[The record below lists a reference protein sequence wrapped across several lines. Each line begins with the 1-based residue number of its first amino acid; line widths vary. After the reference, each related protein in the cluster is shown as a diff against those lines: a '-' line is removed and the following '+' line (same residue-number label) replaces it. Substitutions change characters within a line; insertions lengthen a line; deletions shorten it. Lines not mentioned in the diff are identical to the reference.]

1 MFRLHLF
8 VRKEPGVRRLAIPLA
23 LMLAS
28 GTATGMVTGTVAG
41 PAQAADKVTR
51 TAECQGDWLPGTPTA
66 EDVMK
71 GEISL
76 VGLPAYKLGKTINWD
91 ASPYKNRSWEF
102 VFQSL
107 RWMGTLVVEYE
118 NTGEQ
123 RYLDR
128 ATEIT
133 KDWVEHNK
141 YGARGTQPYV
151 WKDHP
156 VSLRTQPLL
165 CLSRHVNANWLKD
178 SLATHAKL
186 LSNPS
191 LYKKGHNHG
200 IDQDIALMGIGCR
213 YGRKDWANLA
223 SSRLTSTVKLDVDSQ
238 GALMEQAP
246 RYAVYVYGRLQVAMT
261 NMKACDRK
269 VPGAIAERAEALKSF
284 IAHSTM
290 PNGYMVP
297 IGDGSAETE
306 PKMETGTPK
315 EEVKAYRAG
324 YVFGRTAW
332 GKPESAYYSIRFGP
346 GMKFHGHEDHLG
358 VTYYAEGRDI
368 LVDGG
373 FHSYEK
379 SSYRY
384 WTLSPEAH
392 NVPTVVGTR
401 FRPRT
406 ASKLADTAYG
416 KDRQAFKVT
425 DKAYG
430 VSRTRSVLV
439 HHGDDVM
446 AVLDTAS
453 GGKKVSNIWRFAPS
467 LKVVSN
473 GGGKV
478 VLGDGKFKVTL
489 LQFSSCDRVGGQKV
503 ERGGKLGWVS
513 PTYLSKQA
521 TNVVVSPAAK
531 SLLTVIVPGTDSPEV
546 SCSGGKVTVNGVS
559 FSAGLI

>member
-1 MFRLHLF
+1 M
-8 VRKEPGVRRLAIPLA
+8 RRLAIPLA
-23 LMLAS
+23 LMLSVGALGS
-28 GTATGMVTGTVAG
+28 
-41 PAQAADKVTR
+41 PAQATDKVTR

-66 EDVMK
+66 NDVMK

-76 VGLPAYKLGKTINWD
+76 VGLPAYKLGKDIKWA
-91 ASPYKNRSWEF
+91 ASPFKNRSWEF

-118 NTGEQ
+118 NTGERQ
-123 RYLDR
+123 YLDR
-128 ATEIT
+128 ATDIA
-133 KDWVEHNK
+133 KDWVASNR
-141 YGARGTQPYV
+141 YGAKGTPSYV

-165 CLSRHVNANWLKD
+165 CLSRHVNAGWLKE
-178 SLATHAKL
+178 SLAAHAKL
-186 LSNPS
+186 LSNPR

-213 YGRKDWANLA
+213 YARKDWANLA
-223 SSRLTSTVKLDVDSQ
+223 SRRLTGTVKLDVDAQ

-261 NMKACDRK
+261 NMKACGRK
-269 VPGAIAERAEALKSF
+269 VPGEISRRAEALKDF
-284 IAHSTM
+284 IAHSTL

-315 EEVKAYRAG
+315 QKVKTYRAG
-324 YVFGRTAW
+324 YVFGRTKW
-332 GKPESAYYSIRFGP
+332 GEPDSAYYSIRYGP

-358 VTYYAEGRDI
+358 VTYYAQGRDI
-368 LVDGG
+368 LMDGG

-392 NVPTVVGTR
+392 NVPTVVGAR

-406 ASKLADTAYG
+406 SSKLIKSSYG
-416 KDRQAFKVT
+416 DDRQAFQLT

-439 HHGDDVM
+439 NHGEDLM

-453 GGKKVSNIWRFAPS
+453 GGKKVSSIWRFAPS
-467 LKVVSN
+467 FKVVSN

-478 VLGDGKFKVTL
+478 VLADGKFKVTL
-489 LQFSSCDRVGGQKV
+489 LQYSASCGRAGGQKV

-513 PTYLSKQA
+513 PTYLAKQPA
-521 TNVVVSPAAK
+521 SVVKSPAAK
-531 SLLTVIVPGTDSPEV
+531 SLLTIIVPGTDSPKV
-546 SCSGGKVTVNGVS
+546 SCSGGKVKVDGVS
-559 FSAGLI
+559 FSTRLL

>member
-1 MFRLHLF
+1 M
-8 VRKEPGVRRLAIPLA
+8 RRLAIPLA
-23 LMLAS
+23 LTLALGGLTS
-28 GTATGMVTGTVAG
+28 

-51 TAECQGDWLPGTPTA
+51 TAQCQGDWLPGTPTA

-76 VGLPAYKLGKTINWD
+76 VGLPAYKLGKDIDWG
-91 ASPYKNRSWEF
+91 ASPYRNRSWEF

-107 RWMGTLVVEYE
+107 RWMGTLVVAYE
-118 NTGEQ
+118 NTGER

-133 KDWVEHNK
+133 KDWVANNRR
-141 YGARGTQPYV
+141 GAAATKPYV

-165 CLSRHVNANWLKD
+165 CLSMHVKDSWLKD
-178 SLATHAKL
+178 SLADHARL
-186 LSNPS
+186 LSDAR

-213 YGRKDWANLA
+213 YGRSDWSNLA
-223 SSRLTSTVKLDVDSQ
+223 SRRLTGTVKLDVDSQ

-246 RYAVYVYGRLQVAMT
+246 RYAVYVYGRLQVAIT

-269 VPGAIAERAEALKSF
+269 VPAEISRRAEALKDF

-315 EEVKAYRAG
+315 QKVKVYKAG
-324 YVFGRTAW
+324 YVYGRTAW
-332 GKPESAYYSIRFGP
+332 GKPDSSYYSIRFGP

-358 VTYYAEGRDI
+358 VTYYAQGRDI
-368 LVDGG
+368 LMDGG

-379 SSYRY
+379 SAYRY

-392 NVPTVVGTR
+392 NVPTVEGAR

-406 ASKLADTAYG
+406 SSKLTKTSYG
-416 KDRQAFKVT
+416 KDRQAFRLT
-425 DKAYG
+425 DRAYG

-439 HHGDDVM
+439 NHGQDLM

-453 GGKKVSNIWRFAPS
+453 GGKKVRNLWRFAPS
-467 LKVVSN
+467 YKVVSN
-473 GGGKV
+473 SGGKV
-478 VLGDGKFKVTL
+478 VLADGAFKVTL
-489 LQFSSCDRVGGQKV
+489 MQFSACERVGGQKV
-503 ERGGKLGWVS
+503 ERGGELGWVS
-513 PTYLSKQA
+513 PTYLAKDA

-531 SLLTVIVPGTDSPEV
+531 SLLTVIVPGTDSPKV
-546 SCSGGKVTVNGVS
+546 SCSGGKLKIEGETL
-559 FSAGLI
+559 SAGLL

>member
-1 MFRLHLF
+1 
-8 VRKEPGVRRLAIPLA
+8 VRRLAIPLA
-23 LMLAS
+23 LTLAIGGFVS
-28 GTATGMVTGTVAG
+28 
-41 PAQAADKVTR
+41 PAQADKVTR
-51 TAECQGDWLPGTPTA
+51 TAACQGDWLPGTPTA
-66 EDVMK
+66 DDVMR

-76 VGLPAYKLGKTINWD
+76 VGLPAYTLGKKINWG

-107 RWMGTLVVEYE
+107 RWMGTLVVQYE
-118 NTGEQ
+118 NSGEQ

-128 ATEIT
+128 ATEIA
-133 KDWVEHNK
+133 KDWVASNQR
-141 YGARGTQPYV
+141 GAAGTKSYV

-165 CLSRHVNANWLKD
+165 CLSMHVKDAWLKD
-178 SLATHAKL
+178 SLADHARL
-186 LSNPS
+186 LSDS
-191 LYKKGHNHG
+191 RLYKKGHNHG

-213 YGRKDWANLA
+213 YGRKDWSALA
-223 SSRLTSTVKLDVDSQ
+223 SKRLTGTVKLDVDSQ

-246 RYAVYVYGRLQVAMT
+246 RYAVYVYGRLQVAIT
-261 NMKACDRK
+261 NMKACGRK
-269 VPGAIAERAEALKSF
+269 VPGDIAKRAEALKDF

-315 EEVKAYRAG
+315 QEVKAYRAG

-332 GKPESAYYSIRFGP
+332 GKPDSAYYSIRYGP

-358 VTYYAEGRDI
+358 VTYYAQGRDI

-392 NVPTVVGTR
+392 NVPTVEGAR

-406 ASKLADTAYG
+406 SSSLVKSAYG
-416 KDRQAFKVT
+416 KDRQSFKVT

-439 HHGDDVM
+439 NHGEDLM

-453 GGKKVSNIWRFAPS
+453 GGKKVRNVWRFDPS
-467 LKVVSN
+467 LKVLSDS
-473 GGGKV
+473 GGKV

-489 LQFSSCDRVGGQKV
+489 VQLSSCDRVGGQKV

-521 TNVVVSPAAK
+521 TNVVVSPAAR
-531 SLLTVIVPGTDSPEV
+531 SLLTVIVPGTDSPKV
-546 SCSGGKVTVNGVS
+546 SCSGGKVTVEGVS
-559 FSAGLI
+559 FSADLF

>member
-1 MFRLHLF
+1 M
-8 VRKEPGVRRLAIPLA
+8 RRLAIPLA
-23 LMLAS
+23 LTLALGAFVS
-28 GTATGMVTGTVAG
+28 
-41 PAQAADKVTR
+41 PAQADRVAR

-76 VGLPAYKLGKTINWD
+76 VGLPAYKLGKDINWD

-118 NTGEQ
+118 NTGER

-128 ATEIT
+128 ATEIA
-133 KDWVEHNK
+133 KDWVAGNK

-165 CLSRHVNANWLKD
+165 CLSRHVNEGWLKD
-178 SLATHAKL
+178 SLAVHAKL
-186 LSNPS
+186 LSDAR

-223 SSRLTSTVKLDVDSQ
+223 SSRLTGTVKLDVDAQ

-269 VPGAIAERAEALKSF
+269 VPGEIAERAEALKDF

-306 PKMETGTPK
+306 PKMDTGTPK
-315 EEVKAYRAG
+315 EEVRAYRAG

-358 VTYYAEGRDI
+358 VTYYAQGRDI

-392 NVPTVVGTR
+392 NVPTVVGAG

-406 ASKLADTAYG
+406 ASKLVETDYG
-416 KDRQAFKVT
+416 KDRQAFKLT

-439 HHGDDVM
+439 NHGEDLM

-453 GGKKVSNIWRFAPS
+453 GGKKVRNVWRFAPS
-467 LKVVSN
+467 LKVVSK

-478 VLGDGKFKVTL
+478 VLADGKFKVTL
-489 LQFSSCDRVGGQKV
+489 LQLASCDRAGGQKV

-531 SLLTVIVPGTDSPEV
+531 SLLTIVVPGTDSPKV
-546 SCSGGKVTVNGVS
+546 SCSGGKVTVDGVT

>member
-1 MFRLHLF
+1 MGGF
-8 VRKEPGVRRLAIPLA
+8 V
-23 LMLAS
+23 S
-28 GTATGMVTGTVAG
+28 
-41 PAQAADKVTR
+41 PAQADKVTR

-66 EDVMK
+66 GDVMR

-76 VGLPAYKLGKTINWD
+76 VGLPAYKLGKKINWG
-91 ASPYKNRSWEF
+91 ASPYRNRSWEY

-118 NTGEQ
+118 NSGEEQ
-123 RYLDR
+123 YLER
-128 ATEIT
+128 AKEIA
-133 KDWVEHNK
+133 KDWVANNK
-141 YGARGTQPYV
+141 YGARGTKAYV

-156 VSLRTQPLL
+156 VSLRSQPLL
-165 CLSRHVNANWLKD
+165 CLSRHVKESWLKD
-178 SLATHAKL
+178 SLATHARL
-186 LSNPS
+186 LSDAR

-213 YGRKDWANLA
+213 YGREDWANLA
-223 SSRLTSTVKLDVDSQ
+223 SKRLTGTVKLDVDAQ

-261 NMKACDRK
+261 NMKSCGRK
-269 VPGAIAERAEALKSF
+269 VPGAISSRAEALKDF

-297 IGDGSAETE
+297 LGDGSAETE

-315 EEVKAYRAG
+315 QEVKAYRAG

-346 GMKFHGHEDHLG
+346 GMKYHGHEDHLG
-358 VTYYAEGRDI
+358 VTYYAQGRDI

-373 FHSYEK
+373 FHSYEQ
-379 SSYRY
+379 SSYRH

-392 NVPTVVGTR
+392 NVPAVVGAR
-401 FRPRT
+401 FQPRT
-406 ASKLADTAYG
+406 SSQLTKSSYG
-416 KDRQAFKVT
+416 KDRQSFRVT

-439 HHGDDVM
+439 NHGEDVM
-446 AVLDTAS
+446 AVLDTAG
-453 GGKKVSNIWRFAPS
+453 GGKRVRNMWRFAPS
-467 LKVVSN
+467 FKLISN

-489 LQFSSCDRVGGQKV
+489 VQLSSSCDRVGGQKV

-513 PTYLSKQA
+513 PTYLSKQPA
-521 TNVVVSPAAK
+521 NVVVSPAAK
-531 SLLTVIVPGTDSPEV
+531 SLLTVIVPGTDSPKV
-546 SCSGGKVTVNGVS
+546 SCSGGKVTVEGVS
-559 FSAGLI
+559 FPSDLF

>member
-1 MFRLHLF
+1 M
-8 VRKEPGVRRLAIPLA
+8 RRLAIPLA
-23 LMLAS
+23 LMLAIGGS
-28 GTATGMVTGTVAG
+28 VS
-41 PAQAADKVTR
+41 PAHADKVTR
-51 TAECQGDWLPGTPTA
+51 TTECQGDWLPGTPTA
-66 EDVMK
+66 DDVMK

-76 VGLPAYKLGKTINWD
+76 VGLPPFKLGKKINWA
-91 ASPYKNRSWEF
+91 ASPYGNRSWEF

-107 RWMGTLVVEYE
+107 RWMGTLVVAYE
-118 NTGEQ
+118 NSGEQ

-128 ATEIT
+128 ATEIA
-133 KDWVEHNK
+133 KDWVANNRR
-141 YGARGTQPYV
+141 GARGTKSYV

-165 CLSRHVNANWLKD
+165 CLSMHVKESWLKD
-178 SLATHAKL
+178 SLADHAKL
-186 LSNPS
+186 LSDS
-191 LYKKGHNHG
+191 RLYKKGHNHG
-200 IDQDIALMGIGCR
+200 MDQDIALMGIGCR
-213 YGRKDWANLA
+213 YGRKDWADLA
-223 SSRLTSTVKLDVDSQ
+223 SRRLTGTVKLDVDSQ

-246 RYAVYVYGRLQVAMT
+246 RYAVYVYDRLQVAMT
-261 NMKACDRK
+261 NMKACGRK
-269 VPGAIAERAEALKSF
+269 VPGEIAKRAEALKDF
-284 IAHSTM
+284 VAHSTM

-297 IGDGSAETE
+297 LGDGTAETE
-306 PKMETGTPK
+306 PKIDTGTPK
-315 EEVKAYRAG
+315 QEVKAYRAG

-346 GMKFHGHEDHLG
+346 GLKFHGHEDHLG
-358 VTYYAEGRDI
+358 VTYYAQGRDI

-392 NVPTVVGTR
+392 NVPTVVGAR

-406 ASKLADTAYG
+406 SSKLVGTKYG
-416 KDRQAFKVT
+416 KGRQSFKLT

-439 HHGDDVM
+439 NHGEDLM
-446 AVLDTAS
+446 AVRDTAS
-453 GGKKVSNIWRFAPS
+453 GGKKIQNLWRFDQA
-467 LKVVSN
+467 LKLLSN

-489 LQFSSCDRVGGQKV
+489 LQFGASCERVGGQKV

-513 PTYLSKQA
+513 PTYLSKNP

-531 SLLTVIVPGTDSPEV
+531 SLLTVIVPGTDSPKV
-546 SCSGGKVTVNGVS
+546 SCSGGKVTVEGIA
-559 FSAGLI
+559 FPATAF

>member
-1 MFRLHLF
+1 M
-8 VRKEPGVRRLAIPLA
+8 RRLAIPLA
-23 LMLAS
+23 LLLALGGLGS
-28 GTATGMVTGTVAG
+28 
-41 PAQAADKVTR
+41 PAHADKVTR

-66 EDVMK
+66 DDVMK

-76 VGLPAYKLGKTINWD
+76 VGLPTYKLGKKINWS
-91 ASPYKNRSWEF
+91 ASPYRNRSWEF

-107 RWMGTLVVEYE
+107 RWMGTLVVAYE
-118 NTGEQ
+118 NSGD
-123 RYLDR
+123 RSYLDR

-133 KDWVEHNK
+133 KDWVANNK
-141 YGARGTQPYV
+141 LGARGTQPYT

-165 CLSRHVNANWLKD
+165 CLSMHVKESWLKD
-178 SLATHAKL
+178 SLADHAKL
-186 LSNPS
+186 LSNAR

-213 YGRKDWANLA
+213 YGRKDWSDLA
-223 SSRLTSTVKLDVDSQ
+223 SRRLTGTVKLDVDSQ

-246 RYAVYVYGRLQVAMT
+246 RYAVYVYSRLQVAMT

-269 VPGAIAERAEALKSF
+269 VPGEISKRAEAMKDF
-284 IAHSTM
+284 IAHATM
-290 PNGYMVP
+290 PTGYMVP
-297 IGDGSAETE
+297 IGDGTAETE
-306 PKMETGTPK
+306 PKIETGTPK
-315 EEVKAYRAG
+315 QEVKAYRAG

-346 GMKFHGHEDHLG
+346 GLKFHGHEDHLG
-358 VTYYAEGRDI
+358 VTYYAQGRNL

-379 SSYRY
+379 SAYRY

-392 NVPTVVGTR
+392 NVPTVAGAR
-401 FRPRT
+401 FKPRT
-406 ASKLADTAYG
+406 ASKLVASKYG
-416 KDRQAFKVT
+416 KDRQSFKLT

-439 HHGDDVM
+439 NHGEDLM

-453 GGKKVSNIWRFAPS
+453 GGKKVSNLWRFDPS
-467 LKVVSN
+467 LKLVSN

-489 LQFSSCDRVGGQKV
+489 LQFSASCERVGGQKV
-503 ERGGKLGWVS
+503 ERGGKVGWVS
-513 PTYLSKQA
+513 PTYLSKLP
-521 TNVVVSPAAK
+521 TNVVVSPAAP
-531 SLLTVIVPGTDSPEV
+531 SLLTVIVPGTDSPKV
-546 SCSGGKVTVNGVS
+546 SCSGGKVTVDGTS
-559 FSAGLI
+559 FSAKAF

>member
-1 MFRLHLF
+1 M
-8 VRKEPGVRRLAIPLA
+8 KD
-23 LMLAS
+23 
-28 GTATGMVTGTVAG
+28 TVK
-41 PAQAADKVTR
+41 DKVTR
-51 TAECQGDWLPGTPTA
+51 TAECQGDWLPATPTA

-76 VGLPAYKLGKTINWD
+76 VGLPAYQLGKKIKWT
-91 ASPYKNRSWEF
+91 ASPYRNRSWEY

-107 RWMGTLVVEYE
+107 RWMGSLVVQYE

-128 ATEIT
+128 AVEIT
-133 KDWVEHNK
+133 KDWVAHNK
-141 YGARGTQPYV
+141 YGARGTPSYV

-165 CLSRHVNANWLKD
+165 CLSRHVNEKWLKD
-178 SLATHAKL
+178 SLAVHAKL
-186 LSNPS
+186 LANPR

-213 YGRKDWANLA
+213 FGRKDWANLA
-223 SSRLTSTVKLDVDSQ
+223 AKRLTGTVKLDVDAQ

-261 NMKACDRK
+261 NMKACKRK
-269 VPGAIAERAEALKSF
+269 VPGEISRRTEALKDF
-284 IAHSTM
+284 IAHATM
-290 PNGYMVP
+290 PNGYMAP
-297 IGDGSAETE
+297 LGDGSAETE

-315 EEVKAYRAG
+315 QEVKTYRAG
-324 YVFGRTAW
+324 YVFGRTKW
-332 GKPESAYYSIRFGP
+332 DDPESAYYSIRFGP

-358 VTYYAEGRDI
+358 VTYYAQGRDI
-368 LVDGG
+368 LMDGG

-392 NVPTVVGTR
+392 NVPTVVGAR

-406 ASKLADTAYG
+406 ASKLAKTSYG
-416 KDRQAFKVT
+416 KDRQAFRLT

-439 HHGDDVM
+439 DHGDDLM
-446 AVLDTAS
+446 AVYDAAS
-453 GGKKVSNIWRFAPS
+453 GGKKVRNIWRFAPS
-467 LKVVSN
+467 LKLISK

-478 VLGDGKFKVTL
+478 VLGDGKFRVTL
-489 LQFSSCDRVGGQKV
+489 LQLDSSCSRVGGQKV

-513 PTYLSKQA
+513 PAYLSKQR

-531 SLLTVIVPGTDSPEV
+531 SLLTVIVPGTDSPKV
-546 SCSGGKVTVNGVS
+546 SCSGGKVKVNGVS
-559 FSAGLI
+559 FAAKVL

>member
-1 MFRLHLF
+1 M
-8 VRKEPGVRRLAIPLA
+8 RRLAIPLA
-23 LMLAS
+23 LMLALGGLVS
-28 GTATGMVTGTVAG
+28 
-41 PAQAADKVTR
+41 PAHADKVTR

-66 EDVMK
+66 DDVMT

-76 VGLPAYKLGKTINWD
+76 VGLPAYKLGKKIDWS

-107 RWMGTLVVEYE
+107 RWMGTLVVAYE
-118 NTGEQ
+118 NNGEQ

-128 ATEIT
+128 ATEIA
-133 KDWVEHNK
+133 KDWVAHNK
-141 YGARGTQPYV
+141 RGAGGTKPYV
-151 WKDHP
+151 WQDHP

-165 CLSRHVNANWLKD
+165 CLSMHVNESWLKD
-178 SLATHAKL
+178 SLADHAKL
-186 LSNPS
+186 LSDS
-191 LYKKGHNHG
+191 RLYKKGHNHG
-200 IDQDIALMGIGCR
+200 MDQDIALMGIGCR
-213 YGRKDWANLA
+213 YGRKDWTNLA
-223 SSRLTSTVKLDVDSQ
+223 SSRLTGTVKLDVDSQ

-246 RYAVYVYGRLQVAMT
+246 RYAVYVYDRLQVAMA
-261 NMKACDRK
+261 NMKACGRK
-269 VPGAIAERAEALKSF
+269 VPGEIAKRADALKDF
-284 IAHSTM
+284 VAHATM

-297 IGDGSAETE
+297 IGDGTAETE
-306 PKMETGTPK
+306 PKIDTGTPK
-315 EEVKAYRAG
+315 QEVKTYRAG

-332 GKPESAYYSIRFGP
+332 DKPDSAYYSIRFGP

-358 VTYYAEGRDI
+358 VTYYAQGRDI

-392 NVPTVVGTR
+392 NVPTVVGAR
-401 FRPRT
+401 FHPRT
-406 ASKLADTAYG
+406 SSKLVGSKYD
-416 KDRQAFKVT
+416 KDRQSFKLT

-439 HHGDDVM
+439 NHGEDLM

-453 GGKKVSNIWRFAPS
+453 GGKKIRNLWRFSPS
-467 LKVVSN
+467 LKLVSN

-489 LQFSSCDRVGGQKV
+489 LQLSPSCDRVGGQKV

-513 PTYLSKQA
+513 PTYLSKQP

-531 SLLTVIVPGTDSPEV
+531 SLLTVIVPGTDSPKV
-546 SCSGGKVTVNGVS
+546 SCSGRKVTVEGITFPS
-559 FSAGLI
+559 TAF

>member
-1 MFRLHLF
+1 M
-8 VRKEPGVRRLAIPLA
+8 RRLAIPLA
-23 LMLAS
+23 LTLAIGGFVS
-28 GTATGMVTGTVAG
+28 
-41 PAQAADKVTR
+41 PAQADKVTR
-51 TAECQGDWLPGTPTA
+51 TAACQGDWLPGTPTA
-66 EDVMK
+66 DDVMR

-76 VGLPAYKLGKTINWD
+76 VGLPAYTLGKKINWS

-107 RWMGTLVVEYE
+107 RWMGTLVVQYE
-118 NTGEQ
+118 NSGEQ

-128 ATEIT
+128 ATEIA
-133 KDWVEHNK
+133 KDWVASNK
-141 YGARGTQPYV
+141 RGAAGTKSYV

-165 CLSRHVNANWLKD
+165 CLSMHVKDAWLKD
-178 SLATHAKL
+178 SLAGHARL
-186 LSNPS
+186 LSDS
-191 LYKKGHNHG
+191 RLYKKGHNHG

-213 YGRKDWANLA
+213 YGRKDWSALA
-223 SSRLTSTVKLDVDSQ
+223 SKRLTGTVKLDVDSQ

-246 RYAVYVYGRLQVAMT
+246 RYAVYVYGRLQVAIT
-261 NMKACDRK
+261 NMKACGRK
-269 VPGAIAERAEALKSF
+269 VPGDIAERAEALKDF

-315 EEVKAYRAG
+315 QEVKAYRAG

-332 GKPESAYYSIRFGP
+332 GKPDSAYYSIRYGP

-358 VTYYAEGRDI
+358 VTYYAQGRDI

-392 NVPTVVGTR
+392 NVPTVEGAR
-401 FRPRT
+401 FRPKT
-406 ASKLADTAYG
+406 SSSLVKSDYG
-416 KDRQAFKVT
+416 KDRQSFKVT

-439 HHGDDVM
+439 NHGEDLM

-453 GGKKVSNIWRFAPS
+453 GGKEVRNVWRFDPS
-467 LKVVSN
+467 LKVLSDS
-473 GGGKV
+473 GGKV

-489 LQFSSCDRVGGQKV
+489 VQLSSCDRAGGQKV

-531 SLLTVIVPGTDSPEV
+531 SLLTVIVPGTDSPKV
-546 SCSGGKVTVNGVS
+546 SCSGGKVTVEGVS
-559 FSAGLI
+559 FSADLF

>member
-1 MFRLHLF
+1 M
-8 VRKEPGVRRLAIPLA
+8 RRLAIPLA
-23 LMLAS
+23 LMLVLGGFVS
-28 GTATGMVTGTVAG
+28 
-41 PAQAADKVTR
+41 PAQADKVTR

-66 EDVMK
+66 DDVMN

-76 VGLPAYKLGKTINWD
+76 VGLPAYKLGKKINWA
-91 ASPYKNRSWEF
+91 ASPYRNRSWEF

-107 RWMGTLVVEYE
+107 RWMGTLVVAYE
-118 NTGEQ
+118 NSGEQ

-128 ATEIT
+128 ATEIA
-133 KDWVEHNK
+133 KDWAANNK
-141 YGARGTQPYV
+141 PGARGTKSYV

-165 CLSRHVNANWLKD
+165 CLSRHVNESWLKD
-178 SLATHAKL
+178 SLADHARL
-186 LSNPS
+186 LSNS
-191 LYKKGHNHG
+191 RLYKKGHNHG

-223 SSRLTSTVKLDVDSQ
+223 TSRLTGTVKLDVDSQ

-246 RYAVYVYGRLQVAMT
+246 RYAVYVYDRLQVAMA
-261 NMKACDRK
+261 NMKACGRK
-269 VPGAIAERAEALKSF
+269 VPAEIAKRTEALKDF

-324 YVFGRTAW
+324 YVFGRTAF

-346 GMKFHGHEDHLG
+346 GLKFHGHEDHLG
-358 VTYYAEGRDI
+358 VTYYAQGRNI

-392 NVPTVVGTR
+392 NVPTVVGAR

-406 ASKLADTAYG
+406 SSKLVGTKYG
-416 KDRQAFKVT
+416 KDRQSFKVT

-439 HHGDDVM
+439 NHGEDLM

-453 GGKKVSNIWRFAPS
+453 GGKKIRNMWRFDPS
-467 LKVVSN
+467 LKMLSD

-478 VLGDGKFKVTL
+478 VLGDGKFKVTMVQL
-489 LQFSSCDRVGGQKV
+489 SSCDRVGGQKV

-513 PTYLSKQA
+513 PTYLSKKP
-521 TNVVVSPAAK
+521 TNVVVSPTAK
-531 SLLTVIVPGTDSPEV
+531 SLLTVIVPGTDSPKV
-546 SCSGGKVTVNGVS
+546 SCSGGKVTVEGVS
-559 FSAGLI
+559 FPSDLF

>member
-1 MFRLHLF
+1 M
-8 VRKEPGVRRLAIPLA
+8 RRFALPLA
-23 LMLAS
+23 LTLTL
-28 GTATGMVTGTVAG
+28 GGLAG
-41 PAQAADKVTR
+41 PAQARDQGGAQADRVAR

-66 EDVMK
+66 TDVMK

-76 VGLPAYKLGKTINWD
+76 VGLPAYKLGKKINWS
-91 ASPYKNRSWEF
+91 ASPYKNRSWEY

-133 KDWVEHNK
+133 KDWVTKNK
-141 YGARGTQPYV
+141 RGARGTKPYV

-165 CLSRHVNANWLKD
+165 CLSRHVDAGWLKD
-178 SLATHAKL
+178 SLADHAKL
-186 LSNPS
+186 LSDPR

-200 IDQDIALMGIGCR
+200 IDQDIALLGIGCR
-213 YGRKDWANLA
+213 YGRTDWANLA
-223 SSRLTSTVKLDVDSQ
+223 SRRLTGTVKLDVDSQ

-246 RYAVYVYGRLQVAMT
+246 RYAVYVYGRLQVAT
-261 NMKACDRK
+261 AGMKACKRK
-269 VPGAIAERAEALKSF
+269 VPGEITKRAEALKDF

-297 IGDGSAETE
+297 IGDGSADTE
-306 PKMETGTPK
+306 PKMDAGTPK
-315 EEVKAYRAG
+315 QEVRTYRAG

-332 GKPESAYYSIRFGP
+332 GEPDSAYYSIRFGP
-346 GMKFHGHEDHLG
+346 GMKYHGHEDHLG

-379 SSYRY
+379 SAYRY

-392 NVPTVVGTR
+392 NVPTVVGGK

-406 ASKLADTAYG
+406 PSKLVKTSYG
-416 KDRQAFKVT
+416 KDRQAFRLT

-430 VSRTRSVLV
+430 ASRTRSVLV
-439 HHGDDVM
+439 NHGDDLM

-453 GGKKVSNIWRFAPS
+453 GGKKVRNVWRFDPS
-467 LKVVSN
+467 LKLVSK

-478 VLGDGKFKVTL
+478 VLGDGNFKVTL
-489 LQFSSCDRVGGQKV
+489 LQLSSCDRVGGQKV
-503 ERGGKLGWVS
+503 ERGGKLGWAS
-513 PTYLSKQA
+513 PTYLSKKR
-521 TNVVVSPAAK
+521 TNVVVSPSAR
-531 SLLTVIVPGTDSPEV
+531 SLLTVIVPGTDSPKV
-546 SCSGGKVTVNGVS
+546 SCSGGKVTVEGVS
-559 FSAGLI
+559 FPSGLL

>member
-1 MFRLHLF
+1 M
-8 VRKEPGVRRLAIPLA
+8 LA
-23 LMLAS
+23 LGALTS
-28 GTATGMVTGTVAG
+28 
-41 PAQAADKVTR
+41 PAAHADKVTR

-66 EDVMK
+66 DDVMR

-76 VGLPAYKLGKTINWD
+76 VGLPDFKLGKKINWG
-91 ASPYKNRSWEF
+91 ASPYGNRSWEF

-107 RWMGTLVVEYE
+107 RWMGTLVVAYE
-118 NTGEQ
+118 NSGER

-133 KDWVEHNK
+133 KDWVANNK
-141 YGARGTQPYV
+141 YGARGTKPYV

-165 CLSRHVNANWLKD
+165 CLSKHVNESWLKD
-178 SLATHAKL
+178 SLATHAGL
-186 LSNPS
+186 LSDPR

-223 SSRLTSTVKLDVDSQ
+223 SKRLTGTVKLDVDSQ

-261 NMKACDRK
+261 NMKSCGRK
-269 VPGAIAERAEALKSF
+269 VPGDIAERTEAMKDF
-284 IAHSTM
+284 VAHSTM

-297 IGDGSAETE
+297 IGDGSAEVE

-315 EEVKAYRAG
+315 QEVKTYRAG
-324 YVFGRTAW
+324 YVFGRTAF
-332 GKPESAYYSIRFGP
+332 GKPESAFYSIRFGP

-358 VTYYAEGRDI
+358 VTYYAQGRDI

-379 SSYRY
+379 SAYRH

-392 NVPTVVGTR
+392 NVPTVVGAR
-401 FRPRT
+401 FKPRT
-406 ASKLADTAYG
+406 ASKLVKTDYG
-416 KDRQAFKVT
+416 KDRQAFKLT
-425 DKAYG
+425 DQAYG

-439 HHGDDVM
+439 NHGEDLM

-453 GGKKVSNIWRFAPS
+453 GGKKIKNVWRFDPS

-478 VLGDGKFKVTL
+478 VLGDGKFKVTM
-489 LQFSSCDRVGGQKV
+489 LQLTSCSKAGGQKV

-513 PTYLSKQA
+513 PTYLSKKP
-521 TNVVVSPAAK
+521 TNVVLSPAAK
-531 SLLTVIVPGTDSPEV
+531 SLLTVIVPGTDSPKV
-546 SCSGGKVTVNGVS
+546 SCAGGKLTVDGTT
-559 FSAGLI
+559 FSTNLL

>member
-1 MFRLHLF
+1 M
-8 VRKEPGVRRLAIPLA
+8 RRLAIPLA
-23 LMLAS
+23 LMLALGALGS
-28 GTATGMVTGTVAG
+28 

-51 TAECQGDWLPGTPTA
+51 SAECQGDWLPGTPTVT
-66 EDVMK
+66 DVMN

-76 VGLPAYKLGKTINWD
+76 VGLPAYKLGKDINWA

-107 RWMGTLVVEYE
+107 RWMGSLVVEYE

-128 ATEIT
+128 ATEIA
-133 KDWVEHNK
+133 KDWVASNR
-141 YGARGTQPYV
+141 YGARGTPSYV

-165 CLSRHVNANWLKD
+165 CLSKHVNASWLKD

-186 LSNPS
+186 LSNAR

-213 YGRKDWANLA
+213 YGRKDWVSLA
-223 SSRLTSTVKLDVDSQ
+223 TGRLTGTVKLDVDAQ

-246 RYAVYVYGRLQVAMT
+246 RYAVYVYDRLQVAMT
-261 NMKACDRK
+261 NMKECGRK
-269 VPGAIAERAEALKSF
+269 VPGEIARRAAALKDF
-284 IAHSTM
+284 VAHSTM

-315 EEVKAYRAG
+315 QEVKAYRAG

-332 GKPESAYYSIRFGP
+332 DKPESAYYSIRYGP
-346 GMKFHGHEDHLG
+346 GTKFHGHEDHLG
-358 VTYYAEGRDI
+358 VTYYAQGHDI
-368 LVDGG
+368 LMDGG

-392 NVPTVVGTR
+392 NVPTVVGAR

-406 ASKLADTAYG
+406 ASKLIKTSYG
-416 KDRQAFKVT
+416 KDRQAFRLT

-439 HHGDDVM
+439 NHGQDLM

-467 LKVVSN
+467 LKVVSKS
-473 GGGKV
+473 GGKV
-478 VLGDGKFKVTL
+478 VLADGKFKVTL
-489 LQFSSCDRVGGQKV
+489 LQLSSCDKVGGQKV
-503 ERGGKLGWVS
+503 SRGGKLGWVS
-513 PTYLSKQA
+513 PTYLSKTA

-531 SLLTVIVPGTDSPEV
+531 SLLTVIVPGTDSPKV
-546 SCSGGKVTVNGVS
+546 SCSGGKVSVDGVS
-559 FSAGLI
+559 FSAGLL